1 MIERY
6 SFSAVVGSGGTA
18 RYRSFRLRLSSAEA
32 DRQERPPLRLRL
44 VMGERSAPKALI
56 LLSASADDHD
66 RREPSRVQE
75 ERGTVLKRVFLE
87 YAVLHTRNSK
97 VRTPPKKWRGS
108 LIV

>member
-1 MIERY
+1 MRV
-6 SFSAVVGSGGTA
+6 SQKHT
-18 RYRSFRLRLSSAEA
+18 
-32 DRQERPPLRLRL
+32 D
-44 VMGERSAPKALI
+44 AL
-56 LLSASADDHD
+56 LC
-66 RREPSRVQE
+66 EQE